1 MAFRDAACRVVLI
14 SVAAFIATTG
24 SAREARLTP
33 QDYFEIRALIEG
45 YPEILD
51 TCVDSGYA
59 YADQYSADGTFGVSS
74 KWGDDGYV
82 WFKGR
87 DELAVAAGGG
97 KDGCRKKDTRYH
109 HISLSPIIKLTA
121 TGAHAKSTLL
131 MITDAS
137 GDKPAKIE
145 WQGGYEDTLVR
156 TNQGWRFRSRRHV
169 WPGYDWPAT
178 AAEMAERLAKQ
189 RAND

>member
-1 MAFRDAACRVVLI
+1 MAASNRTIGAGVVCMAMLL
-14 SVAAFIATTG
+14 AMPAFAG
-24 SAREARLTP
+24 KPALTP

-45 YPEILD
+45 YPVILD

-59 YADQYSADGTFGVSS
+59 YADQYTPDGTFGVSS
-74 KWGDDGYV
+74 QWGDDGYV
-82 WFKGR
+82 WFTGR
-87 DELAVAAGGG
+87 DALAVAAGGG
-97 KDGCRKKDTRYH
+97 PDGCHKKSSRYH
-109 HISLSPIIKLTA
+109 HLALSPIIAATA
-121 TGAHAKSTLL
+121 SGAHARSTLL
-131 MITDAS
+131 MITDAA

-145 WQGGYEDTLVR
+145 WQGGYEDSLVR
-156 TNQGWRFRSRRHV
+156 TRNGWRFKSRRHV